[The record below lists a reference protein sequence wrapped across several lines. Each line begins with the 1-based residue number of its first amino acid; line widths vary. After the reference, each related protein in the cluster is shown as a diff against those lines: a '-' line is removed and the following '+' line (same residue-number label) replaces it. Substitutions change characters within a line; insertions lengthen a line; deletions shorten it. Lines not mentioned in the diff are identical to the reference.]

1 MFVATD
7 LHGHTLFSDGRH
19 TPEQYVEFRRGLGMR
34 IVAISDHDV
43 LSGVLRGAAA
53 AARAGII
60 FVPAVEVTAFL
71 HFGTDRAEQF
81 HVLAYFPPTFS
92 VPPRLRATAL
102 YQRGLR
108 VEARWREF
116 ALSFMDHLSPE
127 DRAALDP
134 DGAVAALPPGQFPAL
149 KSFIDL
155 VAARV
160 PAQSSALREQHVHFW
175 DEDREL
181 FGWEPEEAM
190 DMIRADGAIDVVAHP
205 GRYRDKARTMAVLE
219 RATGVEVYTSRHRG
233 EIAAEF
239 RAFAEA
245 RKKLWTASSDDHQN
259 ARYQRPPCGTP
270 VPTLERIL
278 HRTLPMDMI
287 IAA

>member
-7 LHGHTLFSDGRH
+7 LHGHTMFSDGRH
-19 TPEQYVEFRRGLGMR
+19 TPEEYVDFRRGLGMR

-43 LSGVLRGAAA
+43 LAGVQRGAAA

-81 HVLAYFPPTFS
+81 HILAYFPPAFC

-108 VEARWREF
+108 VQARWREF
-116 ALSFMDHLSPE
+116 ALRFIDGLSPE
-127 DRAALDP
+127 ERAALDP
-134 DGAVAALPPGQFPAL
+134 DGSIAALPPGEFPAL

-160 PAQSSALREQHVHFW
+160 PARSEALREQHIHFW

-205 GRYRDKARTMAVLE
+205 ARYRDKERTRAVLE

-233 EIAAEF
+233 EIAAEY

-245 RKKLWTASSDDHQN
+245 RRKLWTASSDDHQN
-259 ARYQRPPCGTP
+259 ARYMRPPCGTP

-278 HRTLPMDMI
+278 HRTLPMEMI